1 MRLSFVFHSNG
12 LGNNEQPGDRA
23 GVPGTLQRLRLRFG
37 DCVFDGGTREI
48 LRAGRAVHVPAKT
61 FRLLEL
67 LLETRPKALAK
78 EKLMEAL
85 WPGVFVAEGNLA
97 RLVAEL
103 REAIGDDAHEPR
115 FVRTVHGF
123 GYAFAG
129 EVSPAA
135 DSPRDAASNVV
146 FKLVWNDRE
155 IALAQGENILGR
167 EREAAAW
174 IDVHSVSRHHA
185 RIVVSGDAATLEDL
199 GSKNG
204 TFLRGKLVTEPRSLQ
219 DGDRIRIGTA
229 EMIFRRHV
237 GDVSTETVHSR

>member
-1 MRLSFVFHSNG
+1 MSA
-12 LGNNEQPGDRA
+12 GDRRGIA
-23 GVPGTLQRLRLRFG
+23 RRPFAVQRLRLRFG

-48 LRAGRAVHVPAKT
+48 LRGRQAIHLPAKT

-67 LLETRPKALAK
+67 LLENRPKAIPK
-78 EKLMEAL
+78 EKLIESL
-85 WPGVFVAEGNLA
+85 WPDVFVADGNLA

-103 REAIGDDAHEPR
+103 RDAIGDDAHEPK

-129 EVSPAA
+129 DASPTPDFPQA
-135 DSPRDAASNVV
+135 RASDVV

-155 IALAQGENILGR
+155 IALGEGVNILGR
-167 EREAAAW
+167 DRDAVVW

-185 RIVVSGDAATLEDL
+185 RIVVSGDSATIEDL

-204 TFLRGKLVTEPRSLQ
+204 TFLKGKPATAPRALA
-219 DGDRIRIGTA
+219 DGDRVRIGTV
-229 EMIFRRHV
+229 EMTLRRY
-237 GDVSTETVHSR
+237 GAGVSTETAHSR

>member
-1 MRLSFVFHSNG
+1 MNG
-12 LGNNEQPGDRA
+12 RRTRRGASRRPFA
-23 GVPGTLQRLRLRFG
+23 VQRVQLRFG

-48 LRAGRAVHVPAKT
+48 LRGRRAIHLPAKT

-67 LLETRPKALAK
+67 LLETRPKAIPK

-85 WPGVFVAEGNLA
+85 WPRVFVAEGNLA

-129 EVSPAA
+129 EASAA
-135 DSPRDAASNVV
+135 AGVPQAGLSDVV
-146 FKLVWNDRE
+146 FKLVWNARE
-155 IALAQGENILGR
+155 IARRNGANILGR
-167 EREAAAW
+167 DRDAVAW

-185 RIVVSGDAATLEDL
+185 RILVAGETATLEDL

-204 TFLRGKLVTEPRSLQ
+204 TFLKGKPVTAPRALG
-219 DGDRIRIGTA
+219 DGDRVRIGTV
-229 EMIFRRHV
+229 EMTFRRYE
-237 GDVSTETVHSR
+237 GGISTESVHSR

>member
-1 MRLSFVFHSNG
+1 MRLGF
-12 LGNNEQPGDRA
+12 D
-23 GVPGTLQRLRLRFG
+23 
-37 DCVFDGGTREI
+37 DCVFDGDTREFF
-48 LRAGRAVHVPAKT
+48 RGGTAVHLPVKT

-67 LLETRPKALAK
+67 LLESRPRAIPK

-115 FVRTVHGF
+115 FLRTIHGF
-123 GYAFAG
+123 GYAFAA
-129 EVSPAA
+129 EVERGISSLGPAAA
-135 DSPRDAASNVV
+135 DSV
-146 FKLVWNDRE
+146 FRLLWRDRE
-155 IALAQGENILGR
+155 IALRDGENILGR

-185 RIVVSGDAATLEDL
+185 RIVVSGDADRVEDL

-204 TFLRGKLVTEPRSLQ
+204 TFLNGKSVTSPRLLA
-219 DGDRIRIGTA
+219 DGDRVRIGTV
-229 EMIFRRHV
+229 EMTFRRYV
-237 GDVSTETVHSR
+237 GGISTESVRSR